1 MTISL
6 YIIAGLLTAAVCAQ
20 HFDSVLVIEPE
31 GSVGELGM
39 DLPKDKEIRIMENGF
54 PTAIPLRKRV
64 VQYLTLHK
72 LEYFGLSTVPTT
84 IQWYYAFEPLLRRLV
99 VKYRGNIT
107 FLTGTIEGYH
117 RAEDG
122 SNTVSGV
129 KVRLAGGVK
138 QEEPASFVVDAT
150 GSAQASYHKWIQNSG
165 FGPLPSSLQTTYDPV
180 LTYSQSVWT
189 LPEEVQLKIK
199 DIFPYGLHPGVV
211 YVNIPDWSTG
221 ERRAVYLDLIEQSQC
236 A

>member
-64 VQYLTLHK
+64 VQYLTLH
-72 LEYFGLSTVPTT
+72 
-84 IQWYYAFEPLLRRLV
+84 R
-99 VKYRGNIT
+99 
-107 FLTGTIEGYH
+107 YH